1 MGIII
6 HLQCYYAP
14 DVDIYIKYF
23 ACVGIIVNYRKIL
36 KSVSYVYA
44 NREEILRINKNAS
57 IDILNINI

>member
-1 MGIII
+1 MGI

-14 DVDIYIKYF
+14 DIDIYIKYF

-44 NREEILRINKNAS
+44 NREEILRINEKAS
-57 IDILNINI
+57 IDILYISI

>member
-1 MGIII
+1 MGI

-23 ACVGIIVNYRKIL
+23 ACVGFIVNYCKIL
-36 KSVSYVYA
+36 KSVSYDLYA

-57 IDILNINI
+57 IDISNINI